1 MATFQRVGWLRIDLR
16 MGEFIDWM
24 ARARE
29 AGLRLASLP
38 EPVLRRRIHDT
49 NTGVRVHAL
58 RNEYAAVVKAAL
70 TGAVRRGKS
79 DRVVGSFLRLVA
91 SALGAALPGCR
102 RADTP
107 TETLMPRRQGLVSL
121 CHWKLARDQTATC
134 LHCDFSHGP
143 PMPRC
148 LRPVG
153 RQFPDRRVR
162 TILFRAA

>member
-1 MATFQRVGWLRIDLR
+1 MSTRRAGRIAGDGSVHEEPPASGILIGAMLVRMATFQRVGWLRMDLR

-70 TGAVRRGKS
+70 
-79 DRVVGSFLRLVA
+79 
-91 SALGAALPGCR
+91 
-102 RADTP
+102 
-107 TETLMPRRQGLVSL
+107 
-121 CHWKLARDQTATC
+121 
-134 LHCDFSHGP
+134 
-143 PMPRC
+143 
-148 LRPVG
+148 
-153 RQFPDRRVR
+153 DRRR
-162 TILFRAA
+162 SSGQK